1 MRDIYDV
8 IIVGGGL
15 VGLTLGLGLA
25 RHKVSVAV
33 IDGLDP
39 AEVRGAAFDGRS
51 SAIAD
56 ASVTMLETL
65 GVWPRVAPYAQPIN
79 DILVSDG
86 RVVGRFSEG
95 GAAPTFLHFDA
106 QELRTADG
114 EVRPMGYIVENRLMR
129 DGLYDAI
136 DAEGADGSITLL
148 APEHAE
154 DVEFGADMVRVKLRS
169 GDVLGA
175 GLCVAADGKF
185 SPLRTQV
192 GIRTMSWGYGQSG
205 LVATVAHEFDHN
217 GLAQEYFLPL
227 GPFAILPMTA
237 KRSSL
242 VWTETTDAAETL
254 MGLPDDAFLSE
265 LKRRFGDY
273 LGAVEV
279 AGPRWSYPL
288 SLGLAE
294 RYVAA
299 RLALVGDAAHAI
311 HPIAGQG
318 FNLGLRDV
326 AALVEVVVEAKRLGQ
341 DIGFDTVLARY
352 QQWRRFDALVLGVVT
367 DGLNRLFANDAGPVR
382 LARDL
387 GLAAVNRLGPLRRLL
402 MKHAAG
408 HVGVRP
414 KLLRGVPI

>member
-1 MRDIYDV
+1 MREVFDV

-15 VGLTLGLGLA
+15 AGLTLGLGLA
-25 RHKVSVAV
+25 RHKVRVVV

-39 AEVRGAAFDGRS
+39 ATARGAAFDGRS

-65 GVWPRVAPYAQPIN
+65 GVWPRAAPHAQPIN

-86 RVVGRFSEG
+86 RIAGRFSEG

-114 EVRPMGYIVENRLMR
+114 TVRPMGYIVENRHTR
-129 DGLYDAI
+129 IALYDAI
-136 DAEGADGSITLL
+136 DAEGADGAMTLL
-148 APEHAE
+148 APDFA
-154 DVEFGADMVRVKLRS
+154 DSVEFGADMVRVKLRS
-169 GDVLGA
+169 GAVLRA
-175 GLCVAADGKF
+175 PLCVAADGKF
-185 SPLRTQV
+185 SPLRAQA
-192 GIRTMSWGYGQSG
+192 GIRTVSWGYGQSG
-205 LVATVAHEFDHN
+205 LVATVAHAFDHG
-217 GLAQEYFLPL
+217 GLAQEYFLPS
-227 GPFAILPMTA
+227 GPFAILPMTG

-242 VWTETTDAAETL
+242 VWTEKTAAAETL
-254 MGLPDDAFLSE
+254 MALPDDRFLSE

-273 LGAVEV
+273 LGEVEV

-294 RYVAA
+294 RYVAD
-299 RLALVGDAAHAI
+299 RLVLVGDAAHAI

-326 AALVEVVVEAKRLGQ
+326 AALIEVVVEAKRLGQ
-341 DIGFDTVLARY
+341 DLGFGGVLERY
-352 QQWRRFDALVLGVVT
+352 QRWRRFDAVVLGVVT
-367 DGLNRLFANDAGPVR
+367 DGLNRLFANDVAVLR
-382 LARDL
+382 VVRDL
-387 GLAAVNRLGPLRRLL
+387 GLSAVNRMGPVRRLL

-408 HVGVRP
+408 HVGGRP
-414 KLLRGVPI
+414 KLLRGIPL